1 MPEVVRDMP
10 IENKLGIHARPA
22 ARFVQLTG
30 RFSSE
35 IILKRGSE
43 EVNGKSIMGVLMLAA
58 PQGSTV
64 TVIARGE
71 DAEKAVE
78 EIEALVKSR
87 FGED

>member
-1 MPEVVRDMP
+1 MPEIVRDIR

-22 ARFVQLTG
+22 ARFVQLTS

-35 IILKRGSE
+35 IVLKRGSE

-71 DAEKAVE
+71 DAGQAVE
-78 EIEALVKSR
+78 AIEALVKSK